1 MTTPLQP
8 TGVRPINDDPEPF
21 ELIDDTSNKR
31 FTDFRLELEKLI
43 NKYSMENGSDTP
55 DYVLAQH
62 LCECLATFN
71 MTIRNRERY
80 YQ

>member
-1 MTTPLQP
+1 M
-8 TGVRPINDDPEPF
+8 NDEPDTF

-31 FTDFRLELEKLI
+31 FTDFRHDLEKLI

-55 DYVLAQH
+55 DYILAQH

-71 MTIRNRERY
+71 MTTTNRNNWY
-80 YQ
+80 KKD